1 MYLLVK
7 GVGILSRVHKALK
20 LRLVNMSQFKCPSSI
35 IISGP
40 SQCGK
45 TTFTRQI
52 LQHAD
57 CLFERPIRKI
67 VYCYGQWQDCFK
79 ELVKEVT
86 FMEGIPDD
94 IPALFPPPH
103 RPGLLVLDVLMRN
116 CSDDERI
123 LDLFTKVSH
132 HCDVTC
138 IYLTQ
143 NLFPPGKFSR
153 SISLNAH
160 FIIAFNN
167 PRDTL
172 GLRTLAQQA
181 FSGRVPFVWESF
193 QDATS
198 QPFGYL
204 MMDLH
209 PRTPDIQRLRTRIF
223 PESHSYPI
231 VYVDKKIYKTDEP
244 FPIDFI

>member
-1 MYLLVK
+1 MIAFNKVVSHFAVSISNKIMLKSKQNVAVFCVYLLVK
-7 GVGILSRVHKALK
+7 GVGILSRVHKSLN

-94 IPALFPPPH
+94 IPAVFPPPH
-103 RPGLLVLDVLMRN
+103 RPGLLVLDDLMRN

-143 NLFPPGKFSR
+143 NLFP
-153 SISLNAH
+153 
-160 FIIAFNN
+160 
-167 PRDTL
+167 
-172 GLRTLAQQA
+172 Q
-181 FSGRVPFVWESF
+181 ESF
-193 QDATS
+193 PEAFLLMLITS
-198 QPFGYL
+198 LLLTILEILWG
-204 MMDLH
+204 
-209 PRTPDIQRLRTRIF
+209 
-223 PESHSYPI
+223 
-231 VYVDKKIYKTDEP
+231 
-244 FPIDFI
+244 

>member
-1 MYLLVK
+1 MIAFNKVVSHFAVSISNKITLKSKKKCCCFSVYLLVK
-7 GVGILSRVHKALK
+7 GVGILSRVHKSLK

-103 RPGLLVLDVLMRN
+103 RPGLLVSDDLMRN
-116 CSDDERI
+116 CNDDERI
-123 LDLFTKVSH
+123 LDLFTSV
-132 HCDVTC
+132 
-138 IYLTQ
+138 
-143 NLFPPGKFSR
+143 P
-153 SISLNAH
+153 SL
-160 FIIAFNN
+160 
-167 PRDTL
+167 
-172 GLRTLAQQA
+172 
-181 FSGRVPFVWESF
+181 
-193 QDATS
+193 
-198 QPFGYL
+198 
-204 MMDLH
+204 
-209 PRTPDIQRLRTRIF
+209 
-223 PESHSYPI
+223 
-231 VYVDKKIYKTDEP
+231 
-244 FPIDFI
+244 